1 MKMSQ
6 NKLCRSQVFSQV
18 VFLID
23 SDWTCSW
30 FLDLRLAMEMKKG
43 SLRSDYDVNAAKK
56 ISISGNNFE
65 ALIMAVKYEG
75 GSHGVLPKTATR
87 WSRVL
92 SRRNARL
99 RSPPDATGI

>member
-1 MKMSQ
+1 LTATGPAVGFGSSAGD
-6 NKLCRSQVFSQV
+6 R
-18 VFLID
+18 D
-23 SDWTCSW
+23 GDG
-30 FLDLRLAMEMKKG
+30 KG

-87 WSRVL
+87 WSRA
-92 SRRNARL
+92 SA
-99 RSPPDATGI
+99 